1 MAEKWSGDGR
11 YYLPA
16 RQVEPYRLWFEFL
29 KLAHVDPNVEVD
41 YDFYAD
47 WGPFWDL
54 EFTEWWSGNRWRT
67 LFAVD
72 AGVRVLD
79 AHHSLEHESQAI
91 IVRLPLNKD
100 PSETLKEVQKLLQRN
115 KAGVR
120 FNQLEQGRYGLSEGY
135 EKGFLKYL
143 DRVNFMLRLYK
154 LWLKNIELDKKGRI
168 GRTAMEFYEWAKGRD
183 ELIRQRGYKY
193 SRPLFPYA
201 VRAFAEGIKAGDNMT
216 GSDERRQFMRY
227 LNKAK
232 SLANNAGS
240 GIFPGKW

>member
-29 KLAHVDPNVEVD
+29 KLAHVDPDVEVD
-41 YDFYAD
+41 YDFYAA
-47 WGPFWDL
+47 WGPFWDSK
-54 EFTEWWSGNRWRT
+54 FNDWWLGERWRT

-72 AGVRVLD
+72 AGVRVL
-79 AHHSLEHESQAI
+79 AAPHIIKSENQAI
-91 IVRLPLNKD
+91 VVRLPLNKD
-100 PSETLKEVQKLLQRN
+100 PSETLREVKQLLQHYE
-115 KAGVR
+115 AGAR
-120 FNQLEQGRYGLSEGY
+120 FDQIEQGRYALSNGY

-143 DRVNFMLRLYK
+143 DRANFMLRLYR

-168 GRTAMEFYEWAKGRD
+168 GRTAIEFYEWAKGRE

-201 VRAFAEGIKAGDNMT
+201 VRAFAEGIKVGDNMT

-232 SLANNAGS
+232 SLANNAGG